1 MLSAPGKLPEE
12 DVTTCTTGYL
22 RMHGKNNW
30 YNYLYSKRELSVW
43 KMKLEK
49 LEVEKIYIFFNNDV
63 HAHAVRNALTLK
75 EIF

>member
-1 MLSAPGKLPEE
+1 
-12 DVTTCTTGYL
+12 
-22 RMHGKNNW
+22 MHGKNNW

-75 EIF
+75 EIFWSGNQLNGKSMQKCYGLMT